1 MSLIPTADQG
11 APGDNYFVAADAGVA
26 RNLTIFPTDAPI
38 TLVGESAV
46 FSMTNGGGS
55 SPMNVVHY
63 VNTTAGGGLQP
74 GLYQIYMYGPSVGGN
89 NIGPLMTGQGLG
101 NGYTVLKFNAGIP
114 LDAARLG
121 KITGT
126 GAPQTIAVA
135 SILAGSSVNLAF
147 VGGTPA
153 AADVPVTIVPNTSF
167 SLTIPLGAVYNYTV
181 VG

>member
-11 APGDNYFVAADAGVA
+11 APGANYFVASDAGFA
-26 RNLTIFPTDAPI
+26 RNLTILPTDVPSA
-38 TLVGESAV
+38 TLGESAV

-55 SPMNVVHY
+55 SPMTVVHY

-74 GLYQIYMYGPSVGGN
+74 GEYQIFMYGPSVGGN
-89 NIGPLMTGQGLG
+89 GIGELMVGQGLG
-101 NGYTVLKFNAGIP
+101 NNYTVMNFNAGIP

-126 GAPQTIAVA
+126 GAPQVIACP
-135 SILAGSSVNLAF
+135 SIDAGSVVSLAF

-153 AADVPVTIVPNTSF
+153 GADVPVTIVPNTSF
-167 SLTIPLGAVYNYTV
+167 SVTIPAGAVYNYTV

>member
-11 APGDNYFVAADAGVA
+11 APGDNYFVAAYGGFAE
-26 RNLTIFPTDAPI
+26 NLTILPTEVPSAV
-38 TLVGESAV
+38 LGKSAV
-46 FSMTNGGGS
+46 FSMNNGGGA

-63 VNTTAGGGLQP
+63 VNTTAGGGLVP
-74 GLYQIYMYGPSVGGN
+74 GLYQVFMYGPSVGGN
-89 NIGPLMTGQGLG
+89 NIGELMVGQGLG
-101 NGYTVLKFNAGIP
+101 NNYTVMNFNAGIP

-126 GAPQTIAVA
+126 GAPQVIACP
-135 SILAGSSVNLAF
+135 SIVAGSAVNLAF

-153 AADVPVTIVPNTSF
+153 AADVAITIVPNTSF
-167 SLTIPLGAVYNYTV
+167 SVTIPLGAVYNYTV